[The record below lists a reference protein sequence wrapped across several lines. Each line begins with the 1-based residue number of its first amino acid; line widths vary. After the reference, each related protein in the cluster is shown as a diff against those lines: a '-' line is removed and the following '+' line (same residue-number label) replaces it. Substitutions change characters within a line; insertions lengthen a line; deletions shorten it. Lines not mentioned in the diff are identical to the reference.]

1 MEIANMNYRYPGL
14 VIRRGG
20 SGSKDCDE
28 DFRIAVLN
36 GTLVV
41 YIDEWSNHRTM
52 EARAYGLIPGDKP
65 VVIGYQLDGGQG
77 IPPAQ
82 MWKTIDDIDGLL
94 IGEKPD
100 AFADRTIPAQH
111 ASKLI
116 KIFALAPETG
126 VDLSPHE
133 AAGY

>member
-1 MEIANMNYRYPGL
+1 MDYRYSGF
-14 VIRRGG
+14 VIRRGS
-20 SGSKDCDE
+20 SGAKDCDE
-28 DFRIAVLN
+28 DLKAAVLQ
-36 GTLVV
+36 GRLVV
-41 YIDEWSNHRTM
+41 YIDEWSNQRTL
-52 EARAYGLIPGDKP
+52 EARAYGLAPGDQP
-65 VVIGYQLDGGQG
+65 VLIGYQLDGGQG

-82 MWKTIDDIDGLL
+82 MWKTIDDIDRLL

-116 KIFALAPETG
+116 KIFALAPKTG

>member
-1 MEIANMNYRYPGL
+1 MEIAKMNYRYPGL

-77 IPPAQ
+77 IPPEQ
-82 MWKTIDDIDGLL
+82 LWKSIDDLDRVM
-94 IGEKPD
+94 IGGKL
-100 AFADRTIPAQH
+100 ARVVDRTIPAQH
-111 ASKLI
+111 AGQLSHV
-116 KIFALAPETG
+116 FALAPQTG
-126 VDLSPHE
+126 LDLSKHE
-133 AAGY
+133 ADGY